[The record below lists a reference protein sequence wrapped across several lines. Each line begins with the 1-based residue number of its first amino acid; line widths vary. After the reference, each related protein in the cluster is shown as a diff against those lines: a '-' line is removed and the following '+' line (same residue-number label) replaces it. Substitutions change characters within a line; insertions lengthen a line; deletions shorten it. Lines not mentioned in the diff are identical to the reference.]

1 MQNMKFIVE
10 KKISFDKLNNAFE
23 KEKRA
28 YFDSVKQKYVLL
40 NPFDELLG
48 SISAL
53 MYIMI
58 NFFTGLVALFLF
70 LFVSHIIDYTFSET
84 AFLLSL
90 GVPCMLSTFF
100 AYFLYYTENKKCEAI
115 KEREFPRLKEM
126 KSKVNDLEDA
136 YNNALKELDISPY
149 LKMNLS
155 DVGNLSVVEQNIIQD
170 YKKIVEDTADGDL
183 FKFLNPTKLKN
194 SFLEVV

>member
-10 KKISFDKLNNAFE
+10 KKISFDKLNKSFE

-28 YFDSVKQKYVLL
+28 YFDSVKQKYALL
-40 NPFDELLG
+40 NPFDEDFG
-48 SISAL
+48 SISSL
-53 MYIMI
+53 MYLII
-58 NFFTGLVALFLF
+58 NFCTGLVALFLF

-90 GVPCMLSTFF
+90 GVPCMLSSFV
-100 AYFLYYTENKKCEAI
+100 AYLLYYKENKKCEAI

-126 KSKVNDLEDA
+126 KSKVNELEDA

-155 DVGNLSVVEQNIIQD
+155 DVGNLSIVEQNIIQD